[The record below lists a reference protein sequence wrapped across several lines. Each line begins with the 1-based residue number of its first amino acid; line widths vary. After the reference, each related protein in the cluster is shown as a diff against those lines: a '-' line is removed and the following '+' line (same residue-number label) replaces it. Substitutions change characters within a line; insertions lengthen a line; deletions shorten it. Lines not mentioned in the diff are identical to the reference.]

1 MSQRKYLKPSYD
13 EIRELSLALYYKV
26 RSSGFDPQVNVGIGR
41 GGLFVLRSLQDFYA
55 ASKRKIPYLVAVAER
70 YMGIDRAGRVSIKYM
85 NARGVRGKRVLVIDD
100 VADYGYSLMA
110 VKEKLEERGV
120 SEVKTATLHVK
131 PWSKL
136 IPDYYIVETDAWIIY
151 PWELY
156 ESIGQILELLADED
170 ANIED
175 AYREIMSNANI
186 TPQELSN
193 FNDVTS
199 YDQPLKPKAQK
210 LLRGLLSMYTYARK
224 H

>member
-1 MSQRKYLKPSYD
+1 MPQRKYLKPSYD
-13 EIRELSLALYYKV
+13 EIRELSLTLYHKI

-55 ASKRKIPYLVAVAER
+55 ASRRKIPYLVAVAER
-70 YMGIDRAGRVSIKYM
+70 YTGIDKAGKVVIRYM

-110 VKEKLEERGV
+110 VKEKLEERGI

-156 ESIGQILELLADED
+156 ESIGNLLELLADEGAD
-170 ANIED
+170 VED
-175 AYREIMSNANI
+175 AYREMISNANI

-193 FNDVTS
+193 FSDMTS
-199 YDQPLKPKAQK
+199 YDQPLKPKARR
-210 LLRGLLSMYTYARK
+210 LLEGLLNMYTYVRK